1 MKNMTMMQHFSEL
14 RRRIL
19 WSLGFFAI
27 AFVIG
32 WYVAPITQVFLTLPL
47 LNVWPGGVLLY
58 TGLTDGLMIRLS
70 MAGLVALI
78 AIIPVLLWH
87 FWAFV
92 GPGLKQTEK
101 KVILPILI
109 MSPILFLCGAG
120 FAFYFLLP
128 LMFKFFVDLN
138 QVTDAPNVI
147 MPAVR
152 DYLHFAIG
160 MLKVFGVAFQ
170 LPLVLVLLNRIGL
183 LKKAQVL
190 RMRRYAIVI
199 IVIVAAV
206 LTPPDVVSQLLLA
219 VPMWLLFEFSILF
232 MRHD

>member
-1 MKNMTMMQHFSEL
+1 
-14 RRRIL
+14 
-19 WSLGFFAI
+19 
-27 AFVIG
+27 
-32 WYVAPITQVFLTLPL
+32 
-47 LNVWPGGVLLY
+47 
-58 TGLTDGLMIRLS
+58 MIRLS

-138 QVTDAPNVI
+138 QVTDVPNVI